1 MSESLT
7 QMLAPGYPI
16 NLRTRRRCF
25 RGLVEVCGKYA
36 ILPDSHSI
44 PESKI
49 GVVGDG
55 PISSGEFSEVW
66 EGNYK
71 ENDETKH
78 VAIKVVR
85 YLSSGESR
93 KLRKVR

>member
-1 MSESLT
+1 MSEYLT
-7 QMLAPGYPI
+7 QMLAPEYPI
-16 NLRTRRRCF
+16 SVRTRRRCF
-25 RGLVEVCGKYA
+25 RGLVEVCGKYG
-36 ILPDSHSI
+36 ILPDSHAI
-44 PESKI
+44 PGSEI

-66 EGNYK
+66 EGEYN
-71 ENDETKH
+71 EDDQTKH

-85 YLSSGESR
+85 YLDQGESR

>member
-1 MSESLT
+1 MSEYLT
-7 QMLAPGYPI
+7 QMLAPEYPI
-16 NLRTRRRCF
+16 SVRTRRRCF
-25 RGLVEVCGKYA
+25 RGLVEVCGKYG
-36 ILPDSHSI
+36 ILPDSHAI
-44 PESKI
+44 PGSEI

-66 EGNYK
+66 EGEYK
-71 ENDETKH
+71 GDDKTER

-85 YLSSGESR
+85 YLGSAESR